1 MSARFRRHL
10 VLAAALVS
18 VGTLAS
24 GQDAGPDPLTVRE
37 SVLVTANLAPTE
49 SEAVGSSVTVITRA
63 EIEARGTTSLP
74 DLLRT
79 VCGADIVQGG
89 GPGSAASVFLRGS
102 NSSHTLVLVD
112 GVRLNTPTT
121 GAVDLADLR
130 VDQVERIEVLRGP
143 QSSLYGSE
151 AMGGVISILTRR
163 GAPGLQADASVE
175 AGSLGLGRWSV
186 GAGGGGERFDWH
198 LSAGREHLDGVSVAS
213 EQAGNHEKDAYTN
226 TRGAAQIGLRLG
238 EAGRLQASWRALD
251 ATADLDGFTFG
262 VGPTD
267 DPSFS
272 QNRRAQVG
280 AVELEVPVTP
290 WWRQTVLVG
299 VSDEQLEGRDPDTEY
314 NRYDIANRT
323 SDVLARA
330 DLQLGRLHVLSV
342 GASFERRTGDV
353 RGGFDARADV
363 GAAFAS
369 SQWTW
374 GEVGALTVAVRR
386 DDHSVFGGHTTY
398 RVTGVRRLGETGPRL
413 HASWGT
419 GFKAP
424 TFNDLYYPY
433 YGNPELRPEESR
445 GWDAGLAWE
454 GAAHGVNADLSYFSS
469 DYDHLIAFDWS
480 TFQAENVARAEVRG
494 WEAQVGAQV
503 NRRLRAKVAYTYT
516 DAEDVA
522 TGRPLARRPRHK
534 LAATLL
540 ATGPGGLSGSL
551 TWLGVRDRVESDG
564 APMDSYSRLDAA
576 AQLPLLDWLE
586 ATLRLE
592 NALDRDYEE
601 LPGYTSPGR
610 TVALGIRLRFGR
622 K

>member
-1 MSARFRRHL
+1 M
-10 VLAAALVS
+10 
-18 VGTLAS
+18 
-24 GQDAGPDPLTVRE
+24 
-37 SVLVTANLAPTE
+37 
-49 SEAVGSSVTVITRA
+49 
-63 EIEARGTTSLP
+63 
-74 DLLRT
+74 
-79 VCGADIVQGG
+79 
-89 GPGSAASVFLRGS
+89 
-102 NSSHTLVLVD
+102 LVD
-112 GVRLNTPTT
+112 GVRLNSPTT

-163 GAPGLQADASVE
+163 GVGGLQADASAE
-175 AGSLGLGRWSV
+175 AGSLGLGRWSA

-198 LSAGREHLDGVSVAS
+198 ISAAREHLDGVSVAS
-213 EQAGNHEKDAYTN
+213 ERAGNHEKDPYTN
-226 TRGAAQIGLRLG
+226 ARGAVQIGLRLG

-267 DPSFS
+267 DPNFRQS
-272 QNRRAQVG
+272 RRGQVG
-280 AVELEVPVTP
+280 AVALDAPVTL

-299 VSDEQLEGRDPDTEY
+299 VSDERLEGRDPDTEY

-323 SDVLARA
+323 SNVLARA

-363 GAAFAS
+363 GAVFAG

-374 GEVGALTVAVRR
+374 GDTGAFTAAVRR
-386 DDHSVFGGHTTY
+386 DDHSVFGARTTY
-398 RVTGVRRLGETGPRL
+398 RVTGVRRLGEVGPRL

-433 YGNPELRPEESR
+433 YGNPDLMPEESW

-454 GAAHGVNADLSYFSS
+454 GAAHGISADLTTFASR
-469 DYDHLIAFDWS
+469 YDHLIAFDWS
-480 TFQAENVARAEVRG
+480 TFRAENVARAEVRG
-494 WEAQVGAQV
+494 WEAQIGAQV
-503 NRRLRAKVAYTYT
+503 ARWFRARIAYTLT
-516 DAEDVA
+516 DSEDLA
-522 TGRPLARRPRHK
+522 TGWALARRPRHK

-540 ATGPGGLSGSL
+540 AAAPGEWSGSV
-551 TWLGVRDRVESDG
+551 TWLQVRERFESDG
-564 APMDSYSRLDAA
+564 SPMDSYSRLDAA
-576 AQLPLLDWLE
+576 AQLPLLDWIE
-586 ATLRLE
+586 ATVRVE
-592 NALDRDYEE
+592 NALDEDYEE

-610 TVALGIRLRFGR
+610 TVAVGFHLRLGR

>member
-1 MSARFRRHL
+1 MAF
-10 VLAAALVS
+10 
-18 VGTLAS
+18 
-24 GQDAGPDPLTVRE
+24 GQDSGTDPLIVRE

-49 SEAVGSSVTVITRA
+49 SEAVGSSVTVVTRA
-63 EIEARGTTSLP
+63 EIQARGTTSLP
-74 DLLRT
+74 ELLRT
-79 VCGADIVQGG
+79 VPGVEIVQGG

-112 GVRLNTPTT
+112 GIRINTPTT

-163 GAPGLQADASVE
+163 GAPGLRADASTEV
-175 AGSLGLGRWSV
+175 GSLGLWRSSA
-186 GAGGGGERFDWH
+186 GAGGGGERFDWYV
-198 LSAGREHLDGVSVAS
+198 SAGRERLDGVSVAS
-213 EQAGNHEKDAYTN
+213 ERSGNREKDPYTN
-226 TRGAAQIGLRLG
+226 SRGAAQIGLRLG
-238 EAGRLQASWRALD
+238 EASRLQATWRALD
-251 ATADLDGFTFG
+251 ATADLDGFEFG

-267 DPSFS
+267 DPNFR

-280 AVELEVPVTP
+280 SVALEAPVTP
-290 WWRQTVLVG
+290 WWHQTVLVG
-299 VSDEQLEGRDPDTEY
+299 VSDEKLEGRDPDTEY

-330 DLQLGRLHVLSV
+330 DLRLGRLQVLSV

-363 GAAFAS
+363 AAAFVD

-374 GEVGALTVAVRR
+374 GDAGALTAAVRR
-386 DDHSVFGGHTTY
+386 DDHSVFGAHTTY
-398 RVTGVRRLGETGPRL
+398 RVTGVRRLGEAGPRL

-433 YGNPELRPEESR
+433 YGNPGLRPEESR

-454 GAAHGVNADLSYFSS
+454 GAAHGASADLTYFSS

-480 TFQAENVARAEVRG
+480 TFRAENVARAEVRG
-494 WEAQVGAQV
+494 WEAQAGAEV
-503 NRRLRAKVAYTYT
+503 TRWLRARIAYTLT
-516 DAEDVA
+516 DTEDLA
-522 TGRPLARRPRHK
+522 TGRALARRPRHK
-534 LAATLL
+534 VAATLL
-540 ATGPGGLSGSL
+540 ATAPGAWSGSV
-551 TWLGVRDRVESDG
+551 TWLQVRERFESDG
-564 APMDSYSRLDAA
+564 TPMDSYSRLDAA
-576 AQLPLLDWLE
+576 AQLPLLAWLE
-586 ATLRLE
+586 ATVRVE
-592 NALDRDYEE
+592 NALDEDYEE

-610 TVALGIRLRFGR
+610 TIAFGLVLRMGR